1 VLVRYL
7 DSATKK
13 VLGEEEIN
21 GVLTAG
27 DIVNLGNMYEVDK
40 VLPFT
45 IDGDTN
51 VLFRPVYLRE
61 RK

>member
-1 VLVRYL
+1 MLVRYL
-7 DSATKK
+7 DTATKK

-21 GVLTAG
+21 GVRTAG
-27 DIVNLGNMYEVDK
+27 ELINLGKMYEVDK

-51 VLFRPVYLRE
+51 ILYRPVYLRE
-61 RK
+61 R

>member
-1 VLVRYL
+1 MLVRYF
-7 DSATKK
+7 DSASKK

-27 DIVNLGNMYEVDK
+27 EIVNLDRKYVVDK

-51 VLFRPVYLRE
+51 VLYRPVYLKAPR
-61 RK
+61 

>member
-13 VLGEEEIN
+13 LLGEEEIN

-27 DIVNLGNMYEVDK
+27 ELVNLGKMYEVDK

-51 VLFRPVYLRE
+51 VLYRPVYLRE
-61 RK
+61 R

>member
-1 VLVRYL
+1 MLVRYL

-21 GVLTAG
+21 GVKTAG
-27 DIVNLGNMYEVDK
+27 ELVKLGKMYEVDK

-51 VLFRPVYLRE
+51 VLYRPVYLRE
-61 RK
+61 R